1 MRRHIAAAAA
11 LLLSASPAG
20 ATDKVKIGFVT
31 TLSGPAGVI
40 GKHMKDSA
48 ELALSMLG
56 GKIGGLPAEIVFSDD
71 QFKPDVG
78 RQVTDEL
85 LKRDKVDF
93 MTGYIWSNV
102 LLAVYQPVIQSGT
115 ILISANAGP
124 HEIAGEKCAPNFFS
138 ASWQN
143 DQTPEAMGKFMDDQK
158 LSDVYLIAP
167 DYAAGRDMM
176 SGFKRFFKGKVTAE
190 VYTKFGQSDY
200 QVELS
205 QIRDAN
211 PKAVFVFLPGGM
223 GIQFVK
229 QYAQSGLREKLPLY
243 SAFTVD
249 ETTLPAIGDAA
260 EGNYE
265 VGFWSPD
272 LDNPRNKEFIAAF
285 RQKYNYLPSFY
296 GAQSFDAIAMIDRA
310 VGAVKGEL
318 ADKKGMIAA
327 LEKADFPSVRGEFK
341 YNTNH
346 FPIENFYLLRIAKD
360 SDGTFVRKIQKTV
373 FADHADAYAGEC
385 KMQK

>member
-1 MRRHIAAAAA
+1 MKKYLTAMAA
-11 LLLSASPAG
+11 LLLLAAPAG
-20 ATDKVKIGFVT
+20 AADNVKIGFIT
-31 TLSGPAGVI
+31 TLSGPAGII
-40 GKHMKDSA
+40 GKHMKDAS
-48 ELALSMLG
+48 ELSLSMLG
-56 GKIGGLPAEIVFSDD
+56 GKLGGVPAQIIYGDD
-71 QFKPDVG
+71 QQKPDIG
-78 RQVTDEL
+78 RQVADEML
-85 LKRDKVDF
+85 TRDKVDF
-93 MTGYIWSNV
+93 LSGIIWSNV
-102 LLAVYQPVIQSGT
+102 MLAIYQPAIQSGVM
-115 ILISANAGP
+115 LISANAGP

-158 LSDVYLIAP
+158 MSDVYLIAP

-190 VYTKFGQSDY
+190 TYAKFGQSDY
-200 QVELS
+200 QVEIS

-211 PKAVFVFLPGGM
+211 PKAVFAFLPGGM

-229 QYAQSGLREKLPLY
+229 QYAQAGMREKIPLY

-260 EGNYE
+260 DGNYE

-272 LDNPRNKEFIAAF
+272 LDNPRNKEFVAAF
-285 RQKYNYLPSFY
+285 RDKYHYYPSFY
-296 GAQSFDAIAMIDRA
+296 AAQSFDAITMIDRA
-310 VGAVKGEL
+310 VAAVKGNL
-318 ADKKGMIAA
+318 TDKKALIAA
-327 LEKADFPSVRGEFK
+327 LGKADFPSVRGPFK

-360 SDGTFVRKIQKTV
+360 SDGNFVRKMQKVV
-373 FADHADAYAGEC
+373 FADHADAYAQEC
-385 KMQK
+385 KMK

>member
-1 MRRHIAAAAA
+1 MKKYLTAMAA
-11 LLLSASPAG
+11 LLLLAAPAG
-20 ATDKVKIGFVT
+20 AADNVKIGFIT
-31 TLSGPAGVI
+31 TLSGPAGII
-40 GKHMKDSA
+40 GKHMKDAS
-48 ELALSMLG
+48 ELSLSMLG
-56 GKIGGLPAEIVFSDD
+56 GKLGGVPAQIIYGDD
-71 QFKPDVG
+71 QQKPDIG
-78 RQVTDEL
+78 RQVADEML
-85 LKRDKVDF
+85 TRDKVDF
-93 MTGYIWSNV
+93 LSGIIWSNV
-102 LLAVYQPVIQSGT
+102 MLAIYQPAIQSGVM
-115 ILISANAGP
+115 LISANAGP

-158 LSDVYLIAP
+158 MSDVYLIAP

-190 VYTKFGQSDY
+190 TYAKFGQSDY
-200 QVELS
+200 QVEIS

-211 PKAVFVFLPGGM
+211 PKAVFAFLPGGM

-229 QYAQSGLREKLPLY
+229 QYAQAGMREKIPLY

-260 EGNYE
+260 DGNYE

-272 LDNPRNKEFIAAF
+272 LDNPRNEEFVGAF
-285 RQKYNYLPSFY
+285 RQKYNYWPSFY
-296 GAQSFDAIAMIDRA
+296 AAQSFDAIAMIDRA
-310 VGAVKGEL
+310 VAAVKGDL

-327 LEKADFPSVRGEFK
+327 LEKADFPSVRGKFK

-346 FPIENFYLLRIAKD
+346 FPIENFYLLRIAK
-360 SDGTFVRKIQKTV
+360 SHDGTFVRRIQKTV

-385 KMQK
+385 KMQH

>member
-1 MRRHIAAAAA
+1 MKKYLTAMAA
-11 LLLSASPAG
+11 LLLLAAPAG
-20 ATDKVKIGFVT
+20 AADNVKIGFIT
-31 TLSGPAGVI
+31 TLSGPAGII
-40 GKHMKDSA
+40 GKHMKDAS
-48 ELALSMLG
+48 ELSLSMLG
-56 GKIGGLPAEIVFSDD
+56 GKLGGVPAQIIYGDD
-71 QFKPDVG
+71 QQKPDIG
-78 RQVTDEL
+78 RQVADEML
-85 LKRDKVDF
+85 TRDKVDF
-93 MTGYIWSNV
+93 LSGIIWSNV
-102 LLAVYQPVIQSGT
+102 MLAIYQPAIQSGVM
-115 ILISANAGP
+115 LISANAGP

-158 LSDVYLIAP
+158 MSDVYLIAP

-190 VYTKFGQSDY
+190 TYAKFGQSDY
-200 QVELS
+200 QVEIS

-211 PKAVFVFLPGGM
+211 PKAVFAFLPGGM

-229 QYAQSGLREKLPLY
+229 QYAQAGMREKIPLY

-260 EGNYE
+260 DGNYE

-272 LDNPRNKEFIAAF
+272 LDNPRNEEFVGAF
-285 RQKYNYLPSFY
+285 RQKYNYWPSFY
-296 GAQSFDAIAMIDRA
+296 AAQSFDAIAMIDRA
-310 VGAVKGEL
+310 VAAVKGDL

-327 LEKADFPSVRGEFK
+327 LEKADFPSVRGKFK

-346 FPIENFYLLRIAKD
+346 FPIENFYLLRIAKYH
-360 SDGTFVRKIQKTV
+360 DGTFVRRIQKTV

-385 KMQK
+385 KMHH

>member
-1 MRRHIAAAAA
+1 MKKYLTAMAA
-11 LLLSASPAG
+11 LLLLAAPAG
-20 ATDKVKIGFVT
+20 AADNVKIGFIT
-31 TLSGPAGVI
+31 TLSGPAGII
-40 GKHMKDSA
+40 GKHMKDAS
-48 ELALSMLG
+48 ELSLSMLG
-56 GKIGGLPAEIVFSDD
+56 GKLGGVPAQIVYGDD
-71 QFKPDVG
+71 QQKPDIG
-78 RQVTDEL
+78 RQVADEML
-85 LKRDKVDF
+85 TRDKVDF
-93 MTGYIWSNV
+93 LSGIIWSNV
-102 LLAVYQPVIQSGT
+102 MLAIYQPAIQSGVM
-115 ILISANAGP
+115 LISANAGP

-158 LSDVYLIAP
+158 MSDVYLIAP

-190 VYTKFGQSDY
+190 TYAKFGQSDY
-200 QVELS
+200 QVEIS

-211 PKAVFVFLPGGM
+211 PKAVFAFLPGGM

-229 QYAQSGLREKLPLY
+229 QYAQAGMREKIPLY

-260 EGNYE
+260 DGNYE

-272 LDNPRNKEFIAAF
+272 LDNPRNEEFVGAF
-285 RQKYNYLPSFY
+285 RQKYNYWPSFY
-296 GAQSFDAIAMIDRA
+296 AAQSFDAIAMIDRA
-310 VGAVKGEL
+310 VAAVKGDL

-327 LEKADFPSVRGEFK
+327 LEKADFPSVRGKFK

-346 FPIENFYLLRIAKD
+346 FPIENFYLLRIAK
-360 SDGTFVRKIQKTV
+360 SHDGTFVRRIQKTV

-385 KMQK
+385 KMQR